1 MQSILNSLQYGM
13 YFFIFT
19 TLLVDATNAFS
30 QPYLRMQP
38 TLQSPPKIRSSTS
51 FNSHLPILPL
61 LVHKIV
67 LTIPTNN
74 SFLYTSAISHLPLF
88 SYNHLNNLHQK
99 YFPTSTMEPG
109 SLVRR
114 LVGSIVKTD
123 TVLISPF
130 YIKVWTVITGLP
142 ITELHRSDS
151 KN

>member
-1 MQSILNSLQYGM
+1 MQSILNFLQYGM

-19 TLLVDATNAFS
+19 TLLVHATNAFS

-51 FNSHLPILPL
+51 FNSHLPIPPL
-61 LVHKIV
+61 

-114 LVGSIVKTD
+114 LVGTSVRTD

-130 YIKVWTVITGLP
+130 YLKVWTVITGLT